1 VGVVTSPTGAVLRDL
16 VRILRRRFPNL
27 SIVLY
32 PVKVQG
38 EGAAE
43 EIAAGIEYFNRH
55 PLADVLIVARGGGS
69 IEDLWAFNEETVARA
84 IAASKLPVI
93 SAVGH
98 ETDFTIADFVA
109 DLRAPTP
116 SAAAE
121 LVVRPRQDL
130 EAEVDYRARR
140 MAQILRLKL
149 SEARQR
155 LTELRMHRAFQTLA
169 ERLRERAQRVD
180 DYVAG
185 LERALRAR
193 LHAARQHWLG
203 ASTGIVRY
211 DFRRLLG
218 LKQAAL
224 AVRNR
229 KLETEFR
236 RYLADRRNRWAQLA
250 AVLNE
255 RSPLTILNRG
265 YSITRDATGHII
277 RDATRVA
284 LGDDVS
290 IRLARGELGAT
301 VKSRKA

>member
-1 VGVVTSPTGAVLRDL
+1 
-16 VRILRRRFPNL
+16 
-27 SIVLY
+27 
-32 PVKVQG
+32 
-38 EGAAE
+38 
-43 EIAAGIEYFNRH
+43 
-55 PLADVLIVARGGGS
+55 
-69 IEDLWAFNEETVARA
+69 
-84 IAASKLPVI
+84 
-93 SAVGH
+93 
-98 ETDFTIADFVA
+98 VA

-130 EAEVDYRARR
+130 QAELEYRQRR
-140 MAQILRLKL
+140 LAQILRLKL

-155 LTELRMHRAFQTLA
+155 LTELRMHHVFQTLT
-169 ERLRERAQRVD
+169 ERLRERAQQVD

-193 LHAARQHWLG
+193 LHVARQHWLG

-224 AVRNR
+224 DERNR
-229 KLETEFR
+229 RLTTEFL

-265 YSITRDATGHII
+265 YSITRDAAGKIV
-277 RDATRVA
+277 REAAQVA

-301 VKSRKA
+301 VKHKKL